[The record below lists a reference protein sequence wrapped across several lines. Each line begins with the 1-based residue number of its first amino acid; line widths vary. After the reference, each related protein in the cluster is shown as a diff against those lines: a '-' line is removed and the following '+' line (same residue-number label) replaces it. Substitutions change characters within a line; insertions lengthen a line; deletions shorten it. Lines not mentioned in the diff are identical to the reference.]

1 MELPAA
7 PERSFAS
14 DNSAGAHPAVL
25 ESLARANHGHVIAYG
40 ADDATR
46 ECEARFRELF
56 AADVDVQLVYNGT
69 GANIL
74 ALATML
80 GSLPGPHHGVV
91 CSSWA
96 HINVDETGAPERVL
110 ATKLIDLP
118 APDAKLVPEQL
129 AELAHLQGVQHHV
142 QPGVVSLTQA
152 TELGT
157 LYTADEIAALCDQA
171 HRTGMLVHLDGARI
185 ANATAALGGTP
196 AALRSFTIDAGV
208 DALSFGGT
216 KNGLLGAEAVIFL
229 NPLAAVGSA
238 FVRKQVTQLSS
249 KMRFLAAQF
258 NAILD
263 EGLWLDLA
271 SHANEMARE
280 LYSRTSCIDGV
291 ILDGPPA
298 VNSVFPSLPRPAI
311 EPLRDWCFF
320 WDWDESRDQVRW
332 MTAWDTTVDDIE
344 RFAEGVR
351 AVLAAPV

>member
-1 MELPAA
+1 MA
-7 PERSFAS
+7 
-14 DNSAGAHPAVL
+14 
-25 ESLARANHGHVIAYG
+25 
-40 ADDATR
+40 
-46 ECEARFRELF
+46 
-56 AADVDVQLVYNGT
+56 
-69 GANIL
+69 
-74 ALATML
+74 
-80 GSLPGPHHGVV
+80 
-91 CSSWA
+91 
-96 HINVDETGAPERVL
+96 
-110 ATKLIDLP
+110 
-118 APDAKLVPEQL
+118 
-129 AELAHLQGVQHHV
+129 
-142 QPGVVSLTQA
+142 
-152 TELGT
+152 
-157 LYTADEIAALCDQA
+157 
-171 HRTGMLVHLDGARI
+171 
-185 ANATAALGGTP
+185 TP

-332 MTAWDTTVDDIE
+332 MTAWDTTVDDVE